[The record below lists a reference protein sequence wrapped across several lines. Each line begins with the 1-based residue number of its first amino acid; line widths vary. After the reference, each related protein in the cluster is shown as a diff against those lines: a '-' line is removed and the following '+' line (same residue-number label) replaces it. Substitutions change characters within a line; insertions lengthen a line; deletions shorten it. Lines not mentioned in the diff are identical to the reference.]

1 MSPPPAR
8 GWTHLQA
15 LLLAEVRAF
24 SARQQLRTVDTRV
37 STLMGERFVD
47 AAWRQKAAAPQ
58 EPEQAE
64 VSTSSRSQS
73 GFAALSCLRVAAC
86 ALSANK
92 AVNRVTLTLHGVR
105 WTPFRQSHS
114 RVR

>member
-37 STLMGERFVD
+37 STLTGERFVD
-47 AAWRQKAAAPQ
+47 AAWRQKAAAPL

-64 VSTSSRSQS
+64 VSTCRRQPDLA
-73 GFAALSCLRVAAC
+73 GLRRLRLAAGLCRGC
-86 ALSANK
+86 
-92 AVNRVTLTLHGVR
+92 
-105 WTPFRQSHS
+105 
-114 RVR
+114 